1 LIYKNESKIQNCEKK
16 YIYSQSSIITSKQR
30 GMEDEQRREMSCG
43 HGWVTQTQL
52 GSLDMD
58 IHCDF

>member
-1 LIYKNESKIQNCEKK
+1 
-16 YIYSQSSIITSKQR
+16 
-30 GMEDEQRREMSCG
+30 MEDEQRREMSCG